1 MATWKSDRS
10 SFGSRSLITGLSYL
24 FVSLL
29 LSASSQVFQKSLAL
43 EGGISGISILY
54 QWKFLAGLLALFLGL
69 LFWLKGL
76 SIVDLHVAY
85 SLLSINYVLILLIG
99 KILFKEDVPLTRWL
113 GSVLIISG
121 VSLIVLS

>member
-1 MATWKSDRS
+1 
-10 SFGSRSLITGLSYL
+10 LITGLSYL

-54 QWKFLAGLLALFLGL
+54 QWKFLAGLLALFFGL